1 MHNNRDPL
9 QVIIKVN
16 APEGMHDNLIGT
28 IKPLLGSVRSRPGC
42 IDCHVYQNTEHR
54 EEMALLQEWES
65 ESAFADHVSS
75 RDYRYI
81 LEWMEMSASKPTVT
95 VSRELNR
102 KGFEIIKGL
111 RQINR

>member
-1 MHNNRDPL
+1 MYNNRDPL

-16 APEGMHDNLIGT
+16 APDGMHDNLIGT
-28 IKPLLGSVRSRPGC
+28 IRPLLGSIRSLPGC
-42 IDCHVYQNTEHR
+42 LECHVYQDAEHR

-65 ESAFADHVSS
+65 ESAFARHVGS

-95 VSRELNR
+95 VSREMNR
-102 KGFEIIKGL
+102 RGLEIIENL
-111 RQINR
+111 RQIK

>member
-1 MHNNRDPL
+1 MGDEHDPL

-16 APEGMHDNLIGT
+16 APDGMYDSLIGT
-28 IKPLLGSVRSRPGC
+28 IKPLLGSIRSRAGC
-42 IDCHVYQNTEHR
+42 IDCHVYQDTEHH

-81 LEWMEMSASKPTVT
+81 LEWMEMSASEPAVT
-95 VSRELNR
+95 VCRGLNR
-102 KGFEIIKGL
+102 HGFELISNL
-111 RQINR
+111 RQVKK